1 MHVLR
6 FASVMLVAS
15 ATLFGCYDPAAT
27 GEAAQSLTAAGDLR
41 ANPASA
47 FIARYGDEE
56 GRLCR
61 RDARGASCVS
71 ADRRQP
77 VTASNV
83 PAGGLFYDCARS
95 ADGRL
100 TSCAPPPVPYHCMQ
114 HLCECYSMADCI
126 DLAVEQQCDVAI
138 FDDHLGGI
146 SGECMRD

>member
-15 ATLFGCYDPAAT
+15 ATLFGCYDPTAT
-27 GEAAQSLTAAGDLR
+27 GATAQALRAAGDLR

-47 FIARYGDEE
+47 FIARHGDAE
-56 GRLCR
+56 GSLCR
-61 RDARGASCVS
+61 HDTRGAFCVS

-100 TSCAPPPVPYHCMQ
+100 TRCAPPPEPYHCMQ
-114 HLCECYSMADCI
+114 HLCECHSMADCT
-126 DLAVEQQCDVAI
+126 DLAIEQQCDVTI

-146 SGECMRD
+146 SGECMRE